1 MLDMSKKKR
10 WVRKTRSWILQIEG
24 TNYDSH
30 TVCRVCEDIIYE
42 LTSEIDDERLE
53 GKVREN
59 YKYLLQDIIDTD
71 VF

>member
-1 MLDMSKKKR
+1 M
-10 WVRKTRSWILQIEG
+10 
-24 TNYDSH
+24 
-30 TVCRVCEDIIYE
+30 CRVCEDIIYE
-42 LTSEIDDERLE
+42 LTSEIDDERFE